1 MAHGETRTQQ
11 ESIFPG
17 QEQASRMWVAV
28 GPSALRAP
36 VRPLVKVLLP
46 YVTAVQHED
55 IKDVDRTYLPLGLP
69 LEGQGHCP
77 PRQALAWGP
86 LRPRWPA
93 GLHST

>member
-1 MAHGETRTQQ
+1 MR
-11 ESIFPG
+11 S
-17 QEQASRMWVAV
+17 QATEAAAIAPPRPTS
-28 GPSALRAP
+28 PSAPRAP